1 MGIRTRSASTPA
13 TDSCE
18 PAPRRMCVRAT
29 SSSRWGA
36 GSSNPSGFPLMPLM
50 RLPERPSSSRP
61 QHACPKASG
70 PRSWKATWTIRTVYR
85 NGSSACG
92 AAARAMR
99 ENHRG
104 FPSYLLVAPHGAFC
118 VLDRLGTVLAS
129 ANAHRVLDSDD
140 EDLAVADLTVPGPP
154 GHGELVDDRRHDLR
168 LHDRLD
174 FQARPER
181 DVHRG
186 SAIFLR
192 VASLGA
198 ATFDLRH
205 RHARHAALVQH
216 VLDLLQP
223 FVTDDRDDHLH
234 VESAPVRRHAADTS
248 FCFAGTASPL
258 GCGCGLTVGV
268 SAGR

>member
-1 MGIRTRSASTPA
+1 MYPTWRWRPGSPRPQLCLRRLPNVACSDYLNNPNRIPEWEQRLRRSRTR
-13 TDSCE
+13 DE
-18 PAPRRMCVRAT
+18 
-29 SSSRWGA
+29 GK
-36 GSSNPSGFPLMPLM
+36 PSGFSLI
-50 RLPERPSSSRP
+50 S
-61 QHACPKASG
+61 
-70 PRSWKATWTIRTVYR
+70 
-85 NGSSACG
+85 
-92 AAARAMR
+92 
-99 ENHRG
+99 
-104 FPSYLLVAPHGAFC
+104 LVPPHGAFC
-118 VLDRLGTVLAS
+118 VLDRLGTVLAC
-129 ANAHRVLDSDD
+129 ADPNGVLDSDD
-140 EDLAVADLTVPGPP
+140 EDFAVADLTVPGPP
-154 GHGELVDDRRHDLR
+154 GHGQLVDDRRHDLR

-174 FQARPER
+174 LQARPKR
-181 DVHRG
+181 DVHGG